1 MKITKRQLRRIIKE
15 EKARLLRESMT
26 DMTDVQNVIEGAA
39 RQCGDAFVTKMYGLW
54 DEAPDAGIDLS
65 AAADTDGN
73 WQILVDNAV
82 LNLESELQRVI
93 EEAIQRYEMAVI
105 DGETGA

>member
-1 MKITKRQLRRIIKE
+1 MKVTKRQLRQIIKE

-26 DMTDVQNVIEGAA
+26 DMTDVQNVIAGAA

-54 DEAPDAGIDLS
+54 DEAPGAGIDLS
-65 AAADTDGN
+65 AAADTDDN
-73 WQILVDNAV
+73 WQIHVDKAV
-82 LNLESELQRVI
+82 LNLESELELVI

-105 DGETGA
+105 DGKTGA

>member
-1 MKITKRQLRRIIKE
+1 MKVSKKQLRKIIRE

-26 DMTDVQNVIEGAA
+26 DMTDVQGVIEDAA
-39 RQCGDAFVTKMYGLW
+39 RSCGDAFVTKMYGLW

-65 AAADTDGN
+65 DAADTDGN

-82 LNLESELQRVI
+82 LNLESELERVI
-93 EEAIQRYEMAVI
+93 TDAIQRYEMAVI